1 MKHFSYKLF
10 LPFFLL
16 FLCKKITIF
25 ENLYVIKNE
34 NILVTFEVSEPK
46 KMILAFVP
54 PFLYLFILWMFTF
67 LEWGMGW
74 NFWYLGIAPRKAEGL
89 FGIVTHIFVHSDFY
103 HLLANTIPL
112 LVLGWL
118 LFYFYSDIALKVF
131 IWILF
136 LSGIFIW
143 VAGRPGWHV
152 GASSLIYGFIFF
164 LFLSGI
170 IRRHAPV
177 IAVSLVVIFLYGS
190 IIWNMFPIAELVN
203 AETSWEGHLGGALSG
218 AILAVVYR
226 KHGPQR
232 KEYID
237 DDEKYDDGQENI
249 DLNLC
254 SNINKPSSP
263 KWENNDDGVSGK
275 VEI

>member
-1 MKHFSYKLF
+1 MPQLSQF
-10 LPFFLL
+10 L
-16 FLCKKITIF
+16 
-25 ENLYVIKNE
+25 
-34 NILVTFEVSEPK
+34 
-46 KMILAFVP
+46 
-54 PFLYLFILWMFTF
+54 W
-67 LEWGMGW
+67 
-74 NFWYLGIAPRKAEGL
+74 
-89 FGIVTHIFVHSDFY
+89 
-103 HLLANTIPL
+103 
-112 LVLGWL
+112 
-118 LFYFYSDIALKVF
+118 
-131 IWILF
+131 
-136 LSGIFIW
+136 
-143 VAGRPGWHV
+143 
-152 GASSLIYGFIFF
+152 
-164 LFLSGI
+164 
-170 IRRHAPV
+170 
-177 IAVSLVVIFLYGS
+177 
-190 IIWNMFPIAELVN
+190 WNMFPIAELVN